1 VSEAAP
7 PPGGTPV
14 LEAEHLLKMYGAFPA
29 LNGLT
34 LRIMPGESILLLGP
48 NGAGKSTF
56 LRTVATRLRP
66 SSGVLRLFGADPA
79 NADRRDLRRRIG
91 HLAHQTGLYDH
102 LTVEENLLFFARLH
116 GLDSPADLVRRGL
129 LAVGLQDRRT
139 EFVRA
144 LSRGLQQRL
153 AIARVLLHRPELL
166 LLDEPFTGLDQHAA
180 ARLREILQ
188 ENPGEARTCLLASHD
203 LAAAWPLATRLVIL
217 AGGRVAL
224 DQPAAGIDAGDLDA
238 LYRDTV
244 GETLRRA
251 PRAAS

>member
-1 VSEAAP
+1 VSQAASL
-7 PPGGTPV
+7 PGRAPI
-14 LEAEHLLKMYGAFPA
+14 LEAEALLKMYGAFPA

-34 LRIMPGESILLLGP
+34 LTIMPGESILLLGP

-66 SSGVLRLFGADPA
+66 SAGRLRLFGADPSTE
-79 NADRRDLRRRIG
+79 DRRDLRRRIG

-102 LTVEENLLFFARLH
+102 LTVEENLLFFARLYS
-116 GLDSPADLVRRGL
+116 LSSPVDLVRGAL
-129 LAVGLQDRRT
+129 QAVGLHDRRT

-180 ARLREILQ
+180 ARLRELLQ
-188 ENPGEARTCLLASHD
+188 ERAGPERSCLLASHD

-224 DQPAAGIDAGDLDA
+224 DRPASGIDARDLDA

-251 PRAAS
+251 PRAAP

>member
-1 VSEAAP
+1 MSEAAS
-7 PPGGTPV
+7 PPGRAPV
-14 LEAEHLLKMYGAFPA
+14 LEAENLLKMYGAFPA
-29 LNGLT
+29 LNGVT

-66 SSGVLRLFGADPA
+66 SAGVLRLFGADPSSE
-79 NADRRDLRRRIG
+79 DRRSLRGRIG

-102 LTVEENLLFFARLH
+102 LTVEENLLFFARLY
-116 GLDSPADLVRRGL
+116 GLSSPVDLVRGAL
-129 LAVGLQDRRT
+129 LAVGLLDRRT

-180 ARLREILQ
+180 ARLRELLL
-188 ENPGEARTCLLASHD
+188 ESAGPDRTCLLASHD

-217 AGGRVAL
+217 AGGRVVL
-224 DQPAAGIDAGDLDA
+224 DRPAAGIDARDLDA